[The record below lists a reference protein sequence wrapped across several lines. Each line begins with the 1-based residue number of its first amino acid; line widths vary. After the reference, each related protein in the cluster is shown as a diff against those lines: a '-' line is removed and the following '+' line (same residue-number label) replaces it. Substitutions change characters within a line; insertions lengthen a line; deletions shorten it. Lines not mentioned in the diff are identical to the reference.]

1 MQRLL
6 ATLLMAALIIPATL
20 KVGMLV
26 NYVVLYDRYVT
37 ELCENRDRP
46 AMQCNGQ
53 CHLAKEL
60 KSVDSPATSS
70 EEHTIPTELSAEIIF
85 LIPELHERADLPEE
99 SKATHRLINAPFVSS
114 ACGEVIV
121 PPPEHIA

>member
-1 MQRLL
+1 MQRQL
-6 ATLLMAALIIPATL
+6 ATLLIAVLIIPATL

-60 KSVDSPATSS
+60 KSVDATAASS
-70 EEHTIPTELSAEIIF
+70 EEHTIPSELLAEIIF
-85 LIPELHERADLPEE
+85 LIPKLLERADLPEE
-99 SKATHRLINAPFVSS
+99 SNSTHRLINAPFVCS